1 MVPHPF
7 ATGTRRQARV
17 HLEGRL
23 WRSRRAWRVGWACCQ
38 LLPSS
43 PQTRPIKIAAAAA
56 AKTLTDDISAPSS
69 IHELSLT
76 CLESWHRAA
85 SNEPSSF
92 SRCFLL
98 FCFLGDFFPPTPT
111 RPYTARCW
119 SVSARRVF
127 PSFLGDESGSLT
139 YVEHRVQFELVE
151 DEGFKE
157 GRCRARWCN
166 LE

>member
-1 MVPHPF
+1 MVPYPF

-43 PQTRPIKIAAAAA
+43 PQTRPIKTAAAAA

-92 SRCFLL
+92 SRCFGPIVPRGKNVKNTANIGKDSVQHGQYKSCPDSVPERSVVVLEL
-98 FCFLGDFFPPTPT
+98 HLSQFP
-111 RPYTARCW
+111 W
-119 SVSARRVF
+119 
-127 PSFLGDESGSLT
+127 
-139 YVEHRVQFELVE
+139 E
-151 DEGFKE
+151 D
-157 GRCRARWCN
+157 
-166 LE
+166 